1 MGFLVIT
8 FSNMLSF
15 VPIANLAFSAMALA
29 AVSTLAISML
39 VSLAAGMTRAPYS
52 AEFAGTRRECNHAL
66 GVDLDGRLVYA
77 TDRNQDL
84 IFWMDAWLSC

>member
-15 VPIANLAFSAMALA
+15 APIANLAFSAM
-29 AVSTLAISML
+29 
-39 VSLAAGMTRAPYS
+39 G
-52 AEFAGTRRECNHAL
+52 L
-66 GVDLDGRLVYA
+66 GGRIHVGDIDVGELGGGNDASGRLVYA